1 MSSLTNSFNGI
12 NSESKRMV
20 SDLSQTIQINELKEL
35 IDSYPFNKSENK
47 IKIENSM
54 RPKFN
59 IIKQKRKD
67 KEDNIR
73 KKIKASFH
81 KALRKIINQKL
92 KEIGSKYLFNP
103 FPSSFICDISKKTNF
118 EVMQLTY
125 EELFDYAYNKY
136 KYIDGKE
143 YIIKRKEVAEKQYNK
158 NIEILKYLD
167 SNKRISEESG
177 WEVIKNMKYMDLF
190 KAYFYSNEFEQNVE
204 KLSKKET
211 TDYINAYIYFSS
223 TYVDYFLGY
232 EPNKNDKMK
241 NDNNHNNTNCHTLN
255 SINLS
260 SIFTSIFENEEDEE
274 LEPFFSFQNFD
285 NELTKNNDFF
295 KDDFFLIKE
304 NKIIE

>member
-12 NSESKRMV
+12 NSESNRMV

-81 KALRKIINQKL
+81 KALRKIINKKL
-92 KEIGSKYLFNP
+92 KEIGSKYLLNP

-241 NDNNHNNTNCHTLN
+241 NDNNLNKTNCHTLN

-285 NELTKNNDFF
+285 NELSKNNGFF

>member
-12 NSESKRMV
+12 NSESNRMV

-92 KEIGSKYLFNP
+92 KLIGSKYLLNP

-241 NDNNHNNTNCHTLN
+241 NDNNLNKTNCHTLN

-274 LEPFFSFQNFD
+274 LEPFFSFQND
-285 NELTKNNDFF
+285 NELTKNIDFF
-295 KDDFFLIKE
+295 KDDFFIIKE

>member
-1 MSSLTNSFNGI
+1 M
-12 NSESKRMV
+12 
-20 SDLSQTIQINELKEL
+20 
-35 IDSYPFNKSENK
+35 
-47 IKIENSM
+47 
-54 RPKFN
+54 
-59 IIKQKRKD
+59 
-67 KEDNIR
+67 
-73 KKIKASFH
+73 
-81 KALRKIINQKL
+81 
-92 KEIGSKYLFNP
+92 
-103 FPSSFICDISKKTNF
+103 
-118 EVMQLTY
+118 
-125 EELFDYAYNKY
+125 
-136 KYIDGKE
+136 
-143 YIIKRKEVAEKQYNK
+143 
-158 NIEILKYLD
+158 KYLD

-232 EPNKNDKMK
+232 EPNKSDKMK
-241 NDNNHNNTNCHTLN
+241 NDNNLNKTNCHTLN

-285 NELTKNNDFF
+285 NELSKNNGFF

>member
-12 NSESKRMV
+12 NSESNRMV

-92 KEIGSKYLFNP
+92 KEIGSKYLLSP
-103 FPSSFICDISKKTNF
+103 LPSSFICDICKKTNF

-241 NDNNHNNTNCHTLN
+241 NDNNLNKTNCHTLN

>member
-1 MSSLTNSFNGI
+1 MALLINIFDKMNYESDESSYNLSKTIHLNELEDLLNSFPFKNPKNEIKKENGSI
-12 NSESKRMV
+12 
-20 SDLSQTIQINELKEL
+20 
-35 IDSYPFNKSENK
+35 
-47 IKIENSM
+47 
-54 RPKFN
+54 PKFIN
-59 IIKQKRKD
+59 AKRKRKE

-73 KKIKASFH
+73 KKIKAGFH

-241 NDNNHNNTNCHTLN
+241 NDNNLNKTNCHNLN

-295 KDDFFLIKE
+295 KDDFFF
-304 NKIIE
+304 N